1 ALVTQNTELFNE
13 DLYYNIGYGSADAS
27 REQIIMAARAAHAE
41 TFIRNELPSQFDTI
55 IGNDGNRLS
64 GGQRQR
70 IALARALVRDPD
82 ILILDEATS
91 QIDVE
96 SEQLI
101 FDTIRN
107 ECRNRTVIFVT
118 HRKNML
124 AFADI
129 VLTVDAGSIHVEN
142 KVNDRCG
149 QPTCSQSDAA

>member
-1 ALVTQNTELFNE
+1 
-13 DLYYNIGYGSADAS
+13 
-27 REQIIMAARAAHAE
+27 
-41 TFIRNELPSQFDTI
+41 
-55 IGNDGNRLS
+55 
-64 GGQRQR
+64 
-70 IALARALVRDPD
+70 
-82 ILILDEATS
+82 
-91 QIDVE
+91 
-96 SEQLI
+96 